1 MTNATLQYDN
11 KQKTKLLSK
20 LPEIIK
26 RYIISMESK
35 STTIKSQIAA
45 LREIN
50 AFLKFVFTDKRLSDL
65 SITDFDNIKSDD
77 IEDYLSY
84 LRMIGNSGATMAT
97 KYAILKSWFDYMH
110 RKGIVSKDIFF
121 VLNKPKAEVSSDNN
135 PFTDEEIQQMFIDV
149 YNHPNEMI
157 AIRDAAMLSTL
168 LCTGIRIS
176 ELVNLDVKDI
186 DLKNNKIYI
195 VRKGGK
201 KSGYIPCS
209 SEWNKYITD
218 WMEYREKTGIKSNA
232 LFTSKKSDRL
242 LKAGVSRRINEITGY
257 NAHKFRKTCGSKLYE
272 QTGDIYLVA
281 DLLGHSNIETTTKS
295 YVNANKTKLDEAMG
309 TLIYDI

>member
-11 KQKTKLLSK
+11 RQKTKLLSK
-20 LPEIIK
+20 LPKIVK

-50 AFLKFVFTDKRLSDL
+50 AFLKFIFTDKRLSNL

-110 RKGIVSKDIFF
+110 RKDIVSKDIFF

-135 PFTDEEIQQMFIDV
+135 PFTDKEIQQMFIDV

-157 AIRDAAMLSTL
+157 AIRDAAILSTL

-176 ELVNLDVKDI
+176 ELVNFYVKDI

-295 YVNANKTKLDEAMG
+295 YVNTNKTKLDEAMG
-309 TLIYDI
+309 ALIYDI